1 GNNLFKCKIELQMTK
16 YEMTKVVENHTYTP
30 EDVSAIL
37 TAVDA
42 YSEALTQPTEAEGWK
57 AVELLRE
64 YRDMLLTPLNKE
76 VPLKEVMKMGEW
88 FKRVEKLLGSL
99 PSNSNQ

>member
-1 GNNLFKCKIELQMTK
+1 MTK

-42 YSEALTQPTEAEGWK
+42 YSEALLQQTPCTTLLPDVEQVIKSRIEYFNNHYHKYEGN
-57 AVELLRE
+57 ELSDALSTIKR
-64 YRDMLLTPLNKE
+64 L
-76 VPLKEVMKMGEW
+76 VP
-88 FKRVEKLLGSL
+88 
-99 PSNSNQ
+99 PSMFEDFVRQ